1 MEHNGVRSHSLFLWF
16 LCGLFLMCFTH
27 LQANQSILLKQKK
40 SILIQDKKANK
51 AKQDNQQSV
60 HHSLTLWFCSV
71 VHPPS
76 LF

>member
-1 MEHNGVRSHSLFLWF
+1 VVSLWF
-16 LCGLFLMCFTH
+16 VSDVLYPPAGKSVNFIK
-27 LQANQSILLKQKK
+27 AKK

-60 HHSLTLWFCSV
+60 HHSLTAWSGSV